1 MRCAATASSTD
12 IGENTPMKK
21 RFIQLTAILMLVC
34 LLLTGCG
41 ETNEPEATPEP
52 VEVTPTPVPTEAPVV
67 TVPIEDYEYY
77 VITNSNVAVM
87 FKYPSHW
94 INTPGTNTIAYTEP
108 VNSGEYATRLAVT
121 SKYNAERQNNAA
133 LLESLELFLDMVKEK
148 YLYYE
153 PGEQKNDVNILNTTG
168 VRQKYTAVDP
178 TSGKQITGYV
188 LVCYSLAAKRTYLFH
203 FTADSERYDELSVII
218 DVVRESMTVTK

>member
-1 MRCAATASSTD
+1 
-12 IGENTPMKK
+12 MKK
-21 RFIQLTAILMLVC
+21 KLIRLAAVLTLLC

-41 ETNEPEATPEP
+41 DEKEPEATPEP
-52 VEVTPTPVPTEAPVV
+52 EAATPTPVPTVAPVEII
-67 TVPIEDYEYY
+67 PIEEYEYY
-77 VITNSNVAVM
+77 VITNSNIAVM

-108 VNSGEYATRLAVT
+108 VNAGEFATRLAVT

-133 LLESLELFLDMVKEK
+133 LLESLELFLDMVQEK

-153 PGEQKNDVNILNTTG
+153 AGEQKNDVNILNTTG
-168 VRQKYTAVDP
+168 VRQKYTAIDP
-178 TSGKQITGYV
+178 VTGKQITGYV

-203 FTADSERYDELSVII
+203 FTADSERYDELAEVI
-218 DVVRESMTVTK
+218 DVVRESMTITK